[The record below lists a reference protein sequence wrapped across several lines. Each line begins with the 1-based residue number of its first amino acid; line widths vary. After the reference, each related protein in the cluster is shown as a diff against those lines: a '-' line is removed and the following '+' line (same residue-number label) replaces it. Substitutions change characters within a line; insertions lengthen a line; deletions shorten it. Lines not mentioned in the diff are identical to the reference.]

1 MAGRSR
7 VLVAVLVAALV
18 SLFLLAQL
26 AGRPESQG
34 TDSTPRFLTE
44 ELGSAHAS
52 APLVRKPAPGLTLSV
67 TDASFGLATELASV
81 SLGTS
86 GTGEWQRH
94 ESGATRPTAFG
105 SETITF
111 ADESVEH
118 YLTVAEHQGQRTWTW
133 PIKASVK
140 ARLLDNGGVGFVDP
154 KSHRVLDVELGKA
167 QVFDANRKDVTPK
180 GARWSLV
187 TRGGAVLLAL
197 ELDDAKP
204 SASVHDRPDR
214 IPDTAGASQNGAGST
229 SIAVAIA
236 AAVEDGDLLL
246 ARVAVRSGTATVSD
260 PSGLW
265 TPLAN
270 TAITLAPGLTLQS
283 FEKRATDADGNGST
297 SYTFNLSAS
306 VPASAGITAWSGVD
320 NNAAVTA
327 AASTVTTNSTQVSFP
342 AVAAGSLR
350 IAFAAHASTNTYP
363 GTCSITCTLRG
374 SLVNASGVG
383 SGVYDTG
390 AAFGAF
396 TLTTGGGGASSRR
409 AGHSISI
416 TTDSTAP
423 SASVITFPAAAGEYN
438 NTTFNAGCATNGL
451 CGTATDTGSGIAQV
465 QVSIRQGTGNYWN
478 GTAFASA
485 AEVFQ
490 TATVTGGTNWALTFP
505 ATNFPAEGNYTARV
519 VATDNGG
526 NANSGTSATFTI
538 DRTVPL
544 SGVLAL
550 NSVTPAGRAFLNGS
564 TVWYRGVE
572 TGGGNF
578 RIRDTVT
585 DNVGGSGPGGSQ
597 TNALGGTTTGWTHVP
612 STVST
617 PVGGPFDSN
626 TFTWVQNTTSS
637 PTQVV
642 NARDQ
647 AGNSLTLPTL
657 TFTDDSATNAPV
669 VTFPVAAASYNT
681 AGWNAGCSTVP
692 GDLCGTADDS
702 AKSGIALVDVSIRQ
716 GAGNYW
722 NGTSFASAAEVFTAA
737 TGTTSWSLGFAG
749 ANFPANGTY
758 NLRVRTTDNVGNTA
772 ITTLAI
778 TIDNTAPVAPSGL
791 ASVPVSPANN
801 NDPRFTGTAE
811 ALSTVNLYATAACTG
826 GIVAT
831 GTAAAFASPGLNP
844 VDIADNSTT
853 SYSATA
859 TDAAGNVSACS
870 SSISYVEDSAAP
882 AAPSALTSIPV
893 SPANNNDPRITGTA
907 EALSTVSLYATAA
920 CTGGTVATGTAA
932 LFAGAG
938 LNPTDIADNSTTSY
952 SATATD
958 AAGNVSACSSA
969 ISYVEDSIAPV
980 APTGLASVPVSPA
993 NNNDPRITG
1002 TAEALSTVSLYATAA
1017 CTGGTVA
1024 TGTAALFA
1032 GAGLNPTDIAD
1043 NSTTSYSATA
1053 TDAAGNVS
1061 ACSSAISYVE
1071 DSIAPVAP
1079 TGLASVPVS
1088 PANNNDPRITGTAE
1102 ALSTVSL
1109 YATAACTG
1117 GTVATGTAALFA
1129 GAGLNP
1135 TDIADNSTTPYSATT
1150 TDQAGNTS
1158 ACSSAISY
1166 VEDSTAPAAPSALAS
1181 IPVSP
1186 ANNNDPRITGTAEAL
1201 STVSL
1206 YATAACTG
1214 GTVAT
1219 GTAAL
1224 FAGAGLN
1231 PADIADNSTT
1241 PYSATTTDQAGNTS
1255 TCSTSINYTEDSTN
1269 PASVVTFPTAGGTY
1283 RNGTWNNPAGTASDT
1298 GGAGLLRIEV
1308 SIRRVSST
1316 LYWNGTAFADAVENW
1331 RTATGTA
1338 AWSLTFPAA
1347 NFPAD
1352 GDYVLRVRAID
1363 NANNTQAAT
1372 SYTVTIDNAA
1382 PNTTITAQPSDPTN
1396 STAPSFSFT
1405 STEGGSTFE
1414 CQLDGGGYSACTAR
1428 RATPA
1433 RPRHHTPSSSARPT
1447 PPATS
1452 TQRPRVT
1459 PGRSTRPSPPAR
1471 SPSPQLPGSTGRRPG
1486 TTSRAPRPTPAAQ
1499 RSRTSRS
1506 RSSAPPAALYWNGSA
1521 FADAVE
1527 NWRTATGTAAWSL
1540 TFPVANF
1547 PADGNYTIRV
1557 RATDTA
1563 TNVQSTPVSR
1573 TFTIDTAAPNT
1584 TISAQPSDPTNS
1596 TAPSFSFTSTEG
1608 GSTFECQLDGGGYS
1622 ACTSPKSYTGQTQAS
1637 HTFLVRATDPAGNT
1651 DATPA
1656 SYTWTIDT
1664 TEPTS
1669 TVSFPAA
1676 AGIYRAAT
1684 WNDFSGT
1691 AADTGGS
1698 ALANVQIS
1706 IQRVSNSLYW
1716 NGTAFADA
1724 VENWRTATGTAAW
1737 SLTFPVANFPAD
1749 GNYTIRVRATDTA
1762 TNVETPASRT
1772 FTIDTAAPNTTIS
1785 AQPSDPTNSTAPSF
1799 SFTSSEGGST
1809 FECQLD
1815 GGGYIAC
1822 TSPKSYTGQTQGSH
1836 TFLVRATDPAGNVDA
1851 TPASF
1856 TWTIDTTE
1864 PTSTVAFPA
1873 AAGIYRTTTW
1883 NDFSGTAADTGGA
1896 ALANVQISIQRASS
1910 SLYWNGSAFAD
1921 AVENWRTATGAASW
1935 SLTFGVANF
1944 PADGNY
1950 TIRVRATD
1958 TATNVQ
1964 STPVS
1969 RTFTIDTAA
1978 PNTTI
1983 SGAAERPHELNR
1995 SLVLLHLQRGRL
2007 DL

>member
-1 MAGRSR
+1 M
-7 VLVAVLVAALV
+7 
-18 SLFLLAQL
+18 
-26 AGRPESQG
+26 P
-34 TDSTPRFLTE
+34 
-44 ELGSAHAS
+44 
-52 APLVRKPAPGLTLSV
+52 
-67 TDASFGLATELASV
+67 
-81 SLGTS
+81 
-86 GTGEWQRH
+86 
-94 ESGATRPTAFG
+94 
-105 SETITF
+105 
-111 ADESVEH
+111 
-118 YLTVAEHQGQRTWTW
+118 
-133 PIKASVK
+133 
-140 ARLLDNGGVGFVDP
+140 
-154 KSHRVLDVELGKA
+154 
-167 QVFDANRKDVTPK
+167 
-180 GARWSLV
+180 
-187 TRGGAVLLAL
+187 
-197 ELDDAKP
+197 
-204 SASVHDRPDR
+204 
-214 IPDTAGASQNGAGST
+214 
-229 SIAVAIA
+229 
-236 AAVEDGDLLL
+236 
-246 ARVAVRSGTATVSD
+246 
-260 PSGLW
+260 
-265 TPLAN
+265 
-270 TAITLAPGLTLQS
+270 
-283 FEKRATDADGNGST
+283 
-297 SYTFNLSAS
+297 
-306 VPASAGITAWSGVD
+306 
-320 NNAAVTA
+320 
-327 AASTVTTNSTQVSFP
+327 
-342 AVAAGSLR
+342 
-350 IAFAAHASTNTYP
+350 
-363 GTCSITCTLRG
+363 
-374 SLVNASGVG
+374 
-383 SGVYDTG
+383 
-390 AAFGAF
+390 AFGAF

-465 QVSIRQGTGNYWN
+465 QVSIRQGTGDYWN

-722 NGTSFASAAEVFTAA
+722 NGASFASAAEVFTAA

-958 AAGNVSACSSA
+958 AAGNVSACSSS

-1117 GTVATGTAALFA
+1117 GTVATGTAALLA

-1135 TDIADNSTTPYSATT
+1135 TDIADNSTTPYSART
-1150 TDQAGNTS
+1150 TDAAGNTS
-1158 ACSSAISY
+1158 PCSSSISY
-1166 VEDSTAPAAPSALAS
+1166 VEDSTAPTAPTGLGT
-1181 IPVSP
+1181 IPASP

-1201 STVSL
+1201 STVNL
-1206 YATAACTG
+1206 YAHRR
-1214 GTVAT
+1214 
-1219 GTAAL
+1219 L
-1224 FAGAGLN
+1224 HRRHRRHRHRRPLRRRR
-1231 PADIADNSTT
+1231 PQ
-1241 PYSATTTDQAGNTS
+1241 PRRHRRQHHH
-1255 TCSTSINYTEDSTN
+1255 
-1269 PASVVTFPTAGGTY
+1269 P
-1283 RNGTWNNPAGTASDT
+1283 
-1298 GGAGLLRIEV
+1298 LLRHHH
-1308 SIRRVSST
+1308 R
-1316 LYWNGTAFADAVENW
+1316 
-1331 RTATGTA
+1331 
-1338 AWSLTFPAA
+1338 
-1347 NFPAD
+1347 
-1352 GDYVLRVRAID
+1352 
-1363 NANNTQAAT
+1363 
-1372 SYTVTIDNAA
+1372 
-1382 PNTTITAQPSDPTN
+1382 PSRQHLHLLHLN
-1396 STAPSFSFT
+1396 
-1405 STEGGSTFE
+1405 
-1414 CQLDGGGYSACTAR
+1414 QLHRGL
-1428 RATPA
+1428 P
-1433 RPRHHTPSSSARPT
+1433 PT
-1447 PPATS
+1447 PP
-1452 TQRPRVT
+1452 
-1459 PGRSTRPSPPAR
+1459 RS
-1471 SPSPQLPGSTGRRPG
+1471 SPSPSPAAPTETPPGATPP
-1486 TTSRAPRPTPAAQ
+1486 AQPPTPAAQ
-1499 RSRTSRS
+1499 ACSASRS
-1506 RSSAPPAALYWNGSA
+1506 RSVASPPPS
-1521 FADAVE
+1521 
-1527 NWRTATGTAAWSL
+1527 TGTAPPSRTRSRTGAPQPAPPPGHSL
-1540 TFPVANF
+1540 SPQPTSPPTATTFSASAQSTTRTTPRPRPRTRSRSTTPRRTRRSA
-1547 PADGNYTIRV
+1547 RS
-1557 RATDTA
+1557 RATRPT
-1563 TNVQSTPVSR
+1563 QRRPRSR
-1573 TFTIDTAAPNT
+1573 SLPLRAARPSSASSTAA
-1584 TISAQPSDPTNS
+1584 A
-1596 TAPSFSFTSTEG
+1596 TA
-1608 GSTFECQLDGGGYS
+1608 
-1622 ACTSPKSYTGQTQAS
+1622 
-1637 HTFLVRATDPAGNT
+1637 
-1651 DATPA
+1651 
-1656 SYTWTIDT
+1656 
-1664 TEPTS
+1664 
-1669 TVSFPAA
+1669 
-1676 AGIYRAAT
+1676 
-1684 WNDFSGT
+1684 
-1691 AADTGGS
+1691 
-1698 ALANVQIS
+1698 
-1706 IQRVSNSLYW
+1706 
-1716 NGTAFADA
+1716 
-1724 VENWRTATGTAAW
+1724 
-1737 SLTFPVANFPAD
+1737 
-1749 GNYTIRVRATDTA
+1749 
-1762 TNVETPASRT
+1762 
-1772 FTIDTAAPNTTIS
+1772 
-1785 AQPSDPTNSTAPSF
+1785 
-1799 SFTSSEGGST
+1799 
-1809 FECQLD
+1809 
-1815 GGGYIAC
+1815 AC
-1822 TSPKSYTGQTQGSH
+1822 TSPKSYTGQTQGITHLPRSRDRH
-1836 TFLVRATDPAGNVDA
+1836 RRQRRRNAGLVHLDDRHDRADQRGLLPRSRGHLPHGDLERLLGYRCRHRRRSARERADLDPARLEQPLLERHGLRRRGRELAHRNRHRRL
-1851 TPASF
+1851 
-1856 TWTIDTTE
+1856 
-1864 PTSTVAFPA
+1864 VAHLPCRELP
-1873 AAGIYRTTTW
+1873 GRRQLH
-1883 NDFSGTAADTGGA
+1883 DPRPRDRHRDQRPEHPGLADLHDRHGRA
-1896 ALANVQISIQRASS
+1896 EHHDQR
-1910 SLYWNGSAFAD
+1910 
-1921 AVENWRTATGAASW
+1921 
-1935 SLTFGVANF
+1935 
-1944 PADGNY
+1944 
-1950 TIRVRATD
+1950 
-1958 TATNVQ
+1958 
-1964 STPVS
+1964 
-1969 RTFTIDTAA
+1969 
-1978 PNTTI
+1978 
-1983 SGAAERPHELNR
+1983 AAERPDQLDR
-1995 SLVLLHLQRGRL
+1995 PFLLLHFH
-2007 DL
+2007 